1 VKIRQLTDQFE
12 GLILEIKDVFDL
24 RKLIDRIICGWL
36 GVLQLVL
43 VRMDRMSKS
52 VILGVHR
59 QYIYTLLISQSVSN
73 YGQIVQRM
81 MYKA

>member
-1 VKIRQLTDQFE
+1 MKIRQLTDQFE